1 MFCFIGDRLQKNV
14 LFSYCL
20 CFTYSEISSHNSNQ
34 VLGATCI
41 LLIVLM
47 RNDLCILKKKN
58 PSLLEDINKG
68 DPMFSAMQFGAL
80 CDWLM

>member
-1 MFCFIGDRLQKNV
+1 MYFA
-14 LFSYCL
+14 
-20 CFTYSEISSHNSNQ
+20 NSFNAERF
-34 VLGATCI
+34 VHFE
-41 LLIVLM
+41 
-47 RNDLCILKKKN
+47 KKKY

>member
-1 MFCFIGDRLQKNV
+1 MYFA
-14 LFSYCL
+14 
-20 CFTYSEISSHNSNQ
+20 NSFNAERF
-34 VLGATCI
+34 VHFE
-41 LLIVLM
+41 
-47 RNDLCILKKKN
+47 KKN